1 MEAAKMGTMLR
12 AHFDMELTR
21 LTESVLEMGSRAH
34 QAVAASVRALLD
46 NDLDLAAEVVA
57 GDIAID
63 EARHRIEKQCYAL
76 LVMEQPVAG
85 DMRNIVAALTIAGEL
100 ERVGDHGKRIA
111 KMQHRQAI
119 MAESLPMSGII
130 RMCELALKLVD
141 RSLQA
146 YARHDVDDAKQIC
159 KDDDELDALYK
170 QTFNVTLS
178 YMLENT
184 RAIGPGTYLIQVA
197 HELERVGDRA
207 TNIAER
213 TIYAQTGELIELNL

>member
-1 MEAAKMGTMLR
+1 MSTLLR
-12 AHFDMELTR
+12 THFDMELAR
-21 LTESVLEMGSRAH
+21 LNESVLDMGSRAR
-34 QAVAASVRALLD
+34 QAVAASVRALMD

-63 EARHRIEKQCYAL
+63 ELRHKIEKQCYAL

-85 DMRNIVAALTIAGEL
+85 DMRSIVAALTIVNEL
-100 ERVGDHGKRIA
+100 ERVGDHAKRIA
-111 KMQHRQAI
+111 KLQQRQNLLPTAI
-119 MAESLPMSGII
+119 PMGGID
-130 RMCELALKLVD
+130 RMCELSVTLLDRALK
-141 RSLQA
+141 A
-146 YARHDVDDAKQIC
+146 YAARDIEAAHVIC
-159 KDDDELDALYK
+159 RDDDDIDHLYK

-184 RAIGPGTYLIQVA
+184 KSIGPGTYLIQVA

-213 TIYAQTGELIELNL
+213 TIYAETGELIELNQ

>member
-1 MEAAKMGTMLR
+1 MSPLLR
-12 AHFDMELTR
+12 SHFDQELAA
-21 LTESVLEMGSRAH
+21 LTASVLDMGSRAR
-34 QAVAASVRALLD
+34 QAVAASIRALED

-85 DMRNIVAALTIAGEL
+85 DMRNIVAALTVAGEL

-111 KMQHRQAI
+111 KLQQRQP
-119 MAESLPMSGII
+119 MVVDSLPFTGIAQ
-130 RMCELALKLVD
+130 MCELSLKLLD
-141 RSLQA
+141 HSLQA
-146 YARHDVDDAKQIC
+146 YAARDVEAARQIC
-159 KDDDELDALYK
+159 KDDDDIDHLYK

-213 TIYAQTGELIELNL
+213 TIYAQTGELIELNQ

>member
-1 MEAAKMGTMLR
+1 MSPLLR

-21 LTESVLEMGSRAH
+21 LTESVLEMGSRAR
-34 QAVAASVRALLD
+34 QSVAASVRALLD
-46 NDLDLAAEVVA
+46 NDLELAAEVIA
-57 GDIAID
+57 GDMAID

-85 DMRNIVAALTIAGEL
+85 DMRNIVAALTVASEL

-111 KMQHRQAI
+111 KLDQRQQGL
-119 MAESLPMSGII
+119 AESLPMSGIS
-130 RMCELALKLVD
+130 RMCDLALSMID

-146 YARHDVDDAKQIC
+146 YAGHDVEVARELC
-159 KDDDELDALYK
+159 REDDDLDALYK
-170 QTFNVTLS
+170 QTFNITLS

-213 TIYAQTGELIELNL
+213 TIYAQTGELMELNQ

>member
-1 MEAAKMGTMLR
+1 MSPLLR
-12 AHFDMELTR
+12 SHFDLELTR
-21 LTESVLEMGSRAH
+21 LSESVLELGSRAR

-85 DMRNIVAALTIAGEL
+85 DMRNIVAALTVAGEL

-111 KMQHRQAI
+111 KLQKRQSI
-119 MAESLPMSGII
+119 IPDSIPMTGVIQ
-130 RMCELALKLVD
+130 MCELSLKILD
-141 RSLQA
+141 RALQA
-146 YARHDVDDAKQIC
+146 YAGHDADSAREIC
-159 KDDDELDALYK
+159 KDDDEIDHLYK

-213 TIYAQTGELIELNL
+213 TIYAQTGELMELNL